1 MISIRCIDF
10 TIKCH
15 KFKHLNYI
23 FYFILSLNYFFYIG
37 FYVLYNNNLIFF
49 SIIKKS
55 PNLVMV
61 IVILNILSEI
71 VIIKNFLFIQIEMI
85 YMEIFFF
92 FIDFNFIKY
101 YYLLDFIFKVLI
113 KQFLIHSIFDFI
125 KTFII

>member
-1 MISIRCIDF
+1 
-10 TIKCH
+10 
-15 KFKHLNYI
+15 
-23 FYFILSLNYFFYIG
+23 
-37 FYVLYNNNLIFF
+37 
-49 SIIKKS
+49 
-55 PNLVMV
+55 MV

-113 KQFLIHSIFDFI
+113 KQFLIHSIFDEKNKYENSTRDKHNTYMNTEQNAQNKYHGFCSLH
-125 KTFII
+125 TQAPGWCNDV